1 MLLSVII
8 PCYNESMVIKK
19 THCKLLEILLDDGK
33 EKGYDFELIFVDD
46 GSKDETLNI
55 IRNCAE
61 EDHHTKY
68 ISFSRN
74 FGKEAAMLAGLTYA
88 SGDMVVIID
97 ADLQHPPELIP
108 KMIDVC
114 NKGYDQVI
122 AKRNRAGEAKR
133 RFLSAKIYYKLV
145 NHIVD
150 VKMIDGVGDF
160 RLLTRKAVEAILSLQ
175 EYNRFSKGIF
185 SWVGFKETTIE
196 YENQQRAAG
205 ESKWSF
211 KKLLSYGIDGLLSFN
226 NKPLRICFLLG
237 IFSMLASLIY
247 IIVTFVQI
255 VIHGISV
262 PGYFTTISAILFIGG
277 IQLVSIGV
285 LGEYI
290 GRIYYEVK
298 KRPHYLI
305 DSTNIEK
312 SMIDKTERIY

>member
-1 MLLSVII
+1 MLVSVII
-8 PCYNESMVIKK
+8 PCYNEGMVIRE
-19 THCKLLEILLDDGK
+19 THCKLLETLLDDGK
-33 EKGYDFELIFVDD
+33 EKGYGFELIFVDD

-55 IRNCAE
+55 IQNCAR
-61 EDHHTKY
+61 EDRHTKY

-88 SGDMVVIID
+88 SGDMVAIID

-114 NKGYDQVI
+114 SEGYDQVI
-122 AKRNRAGEAKR
+122 AKRNRAGESKR
-133 RFLSAKIYYKLV
+133 RSLSAKIYYKLV

-160 RLLTRKAVEAILSLQ
+160 RLLTRKAVDAIVSLQ

-185 SWVGFKETTIE
+185 SWIGFKETTIE
-196 YENQQRAAG
+196 YENRQRAAG

-226 NKPLRICFLLG
+226 NKPLRICFLFG
-237 IFSMLASLIY
+237 VFSMLVSLVY

-255 VIHGISV
+255 VIHGILV
-262 PGYFTTISAILFIGG
+262 PGYFTTISAILFVGG
-277 IQLVSIGV
+277 IQLISIGV

-312 SMIDKTERIY
+312 